1 MGACKK
7 IVRLIL
13 MSNISRRNFLKGAG
27 VAALAVAAAGVLTGC
42 GNNGGNK
49 VTPAP
54 TPTTKPVQVK
64 YMLGDFVTVV
74 GSQTINVDFTKL
86 DAAKPVISSEELT
99 LPEKYQKDYSIVA
112 GNYPISKDKDGGYSL
127 TVIVRETKGQ
137 VPLVF
142 YVKNGFTGAE
152 TDVTKDVLPGR
163 TVLVDA
169 DATTVDVSD
178 VQLPDDC
185 GYKIMD
191 NTAEI
196 KVVDHKR
203 VARVWVGKV

>member
-1 MGACKK
+1 
-7 IVRLIL
+7 
-13 MSNISRRNFLKGAG
+13 MSNISRRKFLKGAG
-27 VAALAVAAAGVLTGC
+27 VAALAVAAAGVLAGC
-42 GNNGGNK
+42 GSGNK
-49 VTPAP
+49 VTPTP

-64 YMLGDFVTVV
+64 YVLDKDLVTVV
-74 GSQTINVDFTKL
+74 GSQTINVDITKL
-86 DAAKPVISSEELT
+86 TNPTLSSGDLT

-112 GNYPISKDKDGGYSL
+112 GNYPIVKGKDGEYSL
-127 TVIVRETKGQ
+127 TVIVRTVKGQ
-137 VPLVF
+137 VPVVF

-152 TDVTKDVLPGR
+152 TDVTEKVLKGR

-196 KVVDHKR
+196 KVEGGKR
-203 VARVWVGKV
+203 VARVWVAQA

>member
-1 MGACKK
+1 
-7 IVRLIL
+7 
-13 MSNISRRNFLKGAG
+13 MSNISRRKFLKGAG
-27 VAALAVAAAGVLTGC
+27 VAALAVAAAGVLTSC
-42 GNNGGNK
+42 GSGNK
-49 VTPAP
+49 VTPTP

-64 YMLGDFVTVV
+64 YVLDKDLVTVV
-74 GSQTINVDFTKL
+74 GSQTINVDITKL
-86 DAAKPVISSEELT
+86 TNPTLSSGDLT
-99 LPEKYQKDYSIVA
+99 LPEEYQKDYSIVA
-112 GNYPISKDKDGGYSL
+112 GNYPIVKGKDGEYSL
-127 TVIVRETKGQ
+127 TVIVRTVKGQ
-137 VPLVF
+137 VPVAF

-152 TDVTKDVLPGR
+152 TDVTEKVLKGR

-196 KVVDHKR
+196 KVEGGKR
-203 VARVWVGKV
+203 VARVWVAQA

>member
-1 MGACKK
+1 
-7 IVRLIL
+7 

-64 YMLGDFVTVV
+64 YVLDKDLVTVV

-86 DAAKPVISSEELT
+86 DVANPVISDEELT
-99 LPEKYQKDYSIVA
+99 LPEKFQKDYSIVA
-112 GNYPISKDKDGGYSL
+112 GNYPIAKGKDGEYSL
-127 TVIVRETKGQ
+127 TVIVRETKGL
-137 VPLVF
+137 VPVVF
-142 YVKNGFTGAE
+142 YVKKDFGQTE
-152 TDVTKDVLPGR
+152 EDVTASVLPGR
-163 TVLVDA
+163 KVLVDA

-178 VQLPDDC
+178 VQLPDGC

-191 NTAEI
+191 YTAKVEI
-196 KVVDHKR
+196 ENRKR
-203 VARVWVGKV
+203 VVRVWVGKTTLS

>member
-1 MGACKK
+1 
-7 IVRLIL
+7 
-13 MSNISRRNFLKGAG
+13 MSNISRRKFLKGAG

-42 GNNGGNK
+42 GSNGGNK

-54 TPTTKPVQVK
+54 TPTTKPVKVK
-64 YMLGDFVTVV
+64 YVLGDFVTVLD
-74 GSQTINVDFTKL
+74 SQTINVDITKL
-86 DAAKPVISSEELT
+86 DEPTISSKELT

-112 GNYPISKDKDGGYSL
+112 GDYPITKGKDGEYSL
-127 TVIVRETKGQ
+127 MVIVRETKGL
-137 VPLVF
+137 VPVVF

-152 TDVTKDVLPGR
+152 TDVTEKVLKGR

-196 KVVDHKR
+196 KVEGGKR
-203 VARVWVGKV
+203 VARVWVAQA

>member
-1 MGACKK
+1 
-7 IVRLIL
+7 
-13 MSNISRRNFLKGAG
+13 MSNISRRKFLKGAG

-42 GNNGGNK
+42 GSSGGNK

-64 YMLGDFVTVV
+64 YVLDKDLVTVV
-74 GSQTINVDFTKL
+74 GSQTINVDITKL
-86 DAAKPVISSEELT
+86 DVTNPVISSEELT

-112 GNYPISKDKDGGYSL
+112 GNYPISKGKDGEYSL
-127 TVIVRETKGQ
+127 TVIVRTVKGQ
-137 VPLVF
+137 VPVVF

-152 TDVTKDVLPGR
+152 TDVTEKVLKGR

-191 NTAEI
+191 NTA
-196 KVVDHKR
+196 KVEVENGKR
-203 VARVWVGKV
+203 VVRVWVGQM

>member
-1 MGACKK
+1 
-7 IVRLIL
+7 

-42 GNNGGNK
+42 GSSGGNK

-64 YMLGDFVTVV
+64 YVLDKDLVTVV
-74 GSQTINVDFTKL
+74 GSQTINVDITKL
-86 DAAKPVISSEELT
+86 DVTNPVISSEELT

-112 GNYPISKDKDGGYSL
+112 GNYPISKGKDGEYSL
-127 TVIVRETKGQ
+127 MVIVRETKGL
-137 VPLVF
+137 VPVVF
-142 YVKNGFTGAE
+142 YVKSAFNSDE
-152 TDVTKDVLPGR
+152 TDVTEKVLPGR
-163 TVLVDA
+163 KVLVDA

-178 VQLPDDC
+178 VQLPDNC

-196 KVVDHKR
+196 KVVDGKR

>member
-1 MGACKK
+1 
-7 IVRLIL
+7 
-13 MSNISRRNFLKGAG
+13 MSNISRRKFLKGAG
-27 VAALAVAAAGVLTGC
+27 VAALAVAAAGVLAGC
-42 GNNGGNK
+42 GSSSGNK
-49 VTPAP
+49 VTPTP
-54 TPTTKPVQVK
+54 TPTTKSVQVK
-64 YMLGDFVTVV
+64 YVLDKDFVTVV

-86 DAAKPVISSEELT
+86 DVTKPTISSKDLT

-112 GNYPISKDKDGGYSL
+112 GNYPITKGKDGEYSL
-127 TVIVRETKGQ
+127 TVIVTKITVEDQ
-137 VPLVF
+137 VPVVF

-152 TDVTKDVLPGR
+152 TDVTEQVLKGR

-191 NTAEI
+191 NTA
-196 KVVDHKR
+196 KVELDENGKR
-203 VARVWVGKV
+203 VVRVWVGRM

>member
-1 MGACKK
+1 
-7 IVRLIL
+7 

-64 YMLGDFVTVV
+64 YVLDKDLVTVV
-74 GSQTINVDFTKL
+74 CPQTINVDFTKL
-86 DAAKPVISSEELT
+86 DVANPVISSEELT
-99 LPEKYQKDYSIVA
+99 LPEKFQKDYSIVA

-178 VQLPDDC
+178 VQLPVGC
-185 GYKIMD
+185 VYKIMD
-191 NTAEI
+191 TTAEI
-196 KVVDHKR
+196 KVENHKR

>member
-1 MGACKK
+1 
-7 IVRLIL
+7 
-13 MSNISRRNFLKGAG
+13 MSNISRRKFLKGAG
-27 VAALAVAAAGVLTGC
+27 VAALAVAAAGVLTSC
-42 GNNGGNK
+42 GSGNK
-49 VTPAP
+49 VTPTP

-64 YMLGDFVTVV
+64 YVLDKDLVTVV
-74 GSQTINVDFTKL
+74 GSQTINVDITKL
-86 DAAKPVISSEELT
+86 TNPTLSSGDLT
-99 LPEKYQKDYSIVA
+99 LPEEYQKDYSIVA
-112 GNYPISKDKDGGYSL
+112 GNYPIVKGKDGEYSL
-127 TVIVRETKGQ
+127 TVIVRTVKGQ
-137 VPLVF
+137 VPVVF

-152 TDVTKDVLPGR
+152 TDVTEKVLKGR

-196 KVVDHKR
+196 KVEGGKR
-203 VARVWVGKV
+203 VARVWVAQA

>member
-1 MGACKK
+1 
-7 IVRLIL
+7 

-64 YMLGDFVTVV
+64 YVLDKDLVTVV
-74 GSQTINVDFTKL
+74 CPQTINVDFTKL
-86 DAAKPVISSEELT
+86 DVANPVISSEELT
-99 LPEKYQKDYSIVA
+99 LPEKFQKDYSIVA
-112 GNYPISKDKDGGYSL
+112 GNYPIAKGKDGEYSL

-191 NTAEI
+191 TTAEI
-196 KVVDHKR
+196 KVENHKR

>member
-1 MGACKK
+1 
-7 IVRLIL
+7 
-13 MSNISRRNFLKGAG
+13 MSNISRRKFLKGAG

-42 GNNGGNK
+42 GSNGGNK

-64 YMLGDFVTVV
+64 YVLDKDFVTAV
-74 GSQTINVDFTKL
+74 GSQTINVDITKL
-86 DAAKPVISSEELT
+86 DVTNPVISSGELT

-112 GNYPISKDKDGGYSL
+112 GNYPITKGNDGEYSL

-137 VPLVF
+137 VPVVF

-152 TDVTKDVLPGR
+152 TDVTEQVLPGR
-163 TVLVDA
+163 TVRVDA

-191 NTAEI
+191 NTA
-196 KVVDHKR
+196 KVELDENGKR
-203 VARVWVGKV
+203 VVRVWVGLV

>member
-1 MGACKK
+1 
-7 IVRLIL
+7 

-27 VAALAVAAAGVLTGC
+27 VAALAVAAAGVLTSC
-42 GNNGGNK
+42 GSGNK
-49 VTPAP
+49 VTPTP

-64 YMLGDFVTVV
+64 YVLDKDLVTVV
-74 GSQTINVDFTKL
+74 GSQTINVDITKL
-86 DAAKPVISSEELT
+86 TNPTLSSGDLT

-112 GNYPISKDKDGGYSL
+112 GNYPIVKGKDGEYSL
-127 TVIVRETKGQ
+127 TVIVRTVKGQ
-137 VPLVF
+137 VPVVF

-152 TDVTKDVLPGR
+152 TDVTEKVLKGR

-185 GYKIMD
+185 GYVIMD
-191 NTAEI
+191 KTAEI
-196 KVVDHKR
+196 KVEGGKR
-203 VARVWVGKV
+203 VARVWVAQA